1 MKLEQKLEAI
11 KLRKRGKSYKEILD
25 YLKVSKS
32 TLSLWLRNVPLTP
45 SQHHRIYITLKQ
57 QNAYKLAK
65 KKQAYKL
72 ELTKKIIDASINE
85 FEQLRNNH
93 LFIAGLMLYWAE
105 GDKTEINEMVK
116 FSNSDTAMIKLMMRW
131 FRQICQ
137 VPEQKFRIALHIH
150 TLHCR
155 KNIEKYWSKITGI
168 PLEQFNKTQI
178 KPTTL
183 KQRRNPLYDGTCS
196 IRVHN
201 KNLFRKIKGWKLG
214 FQKKFDLVDKTP

>member
-11 KLRKRGKSYKEILD
+11 KLRRKGKSYKEILGR
-25 YLKVSKS
+25 LKVSKS

-45 SQHHRIYITLKQ
+45 SQRHRIYITLKQ

-72 ELTKKIIDASINE
+72 ELTKKIIDESINE
-85 FEQLRNNH
+85 FEQLKNNH

-105 GDKTEINEMVK
+105 GDKTEANEMVK
-116 FSNSDTAMIKLMMRW
+116 FSNADTAMIKFMMKW

-137 VPEQKFRIALHIH
+137 VPEKKFRIALHIH
-150 TLHCR
+150 ELHCR
-155 KNIEKYWSKITGI
+155 KDIEVYWSKITEI
-168 PLEQFNKTQI
+168 PLGQFNKTQV

-183 KQRRNPLYDGTCS
+183 KHRRNPLYNGTCS
-196 IRVHN
+196 IRVYN

-214 FQKKFDLVDKTP
+214 FQKKFDLITTS